1 MSEFIHDPGNETK
14 IDRLYAF
21 MSIDANGN
29 HGIVAEILPR
39 LGTTHLVT
47 GSRKIAQTMIPLA
60 QKVAD
65 RTGKKVGLFTF
76 ARVEGEELW
85 QSE

>member
-14 IDRLYAF
+14 IERVYAF
-21 MSIDANGN
+21 LSIDSQGRN
-29 HGIVAEILPR
+29 GIVAEILPN
-39 LGTTHLVT
+39 LGATPLVT
-47 GSRKIAQTMIPLA
+47 GSRKTAHAMIPLA

-65 RTGKKVGLFTF
+65 RTGRKVGLFTF